1 MLICLILIDQL
12 LTIEICF
19 SFGKDLLVKRGYV
32 IDINDIYINGLI
44 YGMNGTELENIY
56 SSIVD
61 LIGSIFCAVHPR
73 SCICTAVDE
82 FPLDM
87 LECTICEW
95 WFDFRNRNVVLSCG
109 WLMLQ
114 AHSSYCILAL
124 RKC

>member
-61 LIGSIFCAVHPR
+61 LIGSIFCAASTKLH
-73 SCICTAVDE
+73 
-82 FPLDM
+82 LY
-87 LECTICEW
+87 
-95 WFDFRNRNVVLSCG
+95 
-109 WLMLQ
+109 
-114 AHSSYCILAL
+114 SSG
-124 RKC
+124 